1 MTSIVAFLHTN
12 STENNRVNHNG
23 EQNFKFATYFKV
35 NDGIGDSLSHAKDVS
50 KDCPS
55 EECTSHDNI
64 VSKALCTTAVK
75 H

>member
-23 EQNFKFATYFKV
+23 LQNFQFATYFKV
-35 NDGIGDSLSHAKDVS
+35 NDGIQDGLSNARDVP
-50 KDCPS
+50 KDCSS

-64 VSKALCTTAVK
+64 VSKALYTTAVK